1 MIGFN
6 LKVEEENNIPTIHLK
21 GELDIHSS
29 QSLDQTIQA
38 LVNKH
43 ATKIIL
49 NMQDI
54 QYMDST
60 GLGTIAKNAKKLSES
75 NGEMIISGS
84 QPRIKQVFEFSGL
97 LGKENIKLI
106 DNH

>member
-6 LKVEEENNIPTIHLK
+6 IKIEENNNIPTIHLK

-29 QSLDQTIQA
+29 QSLDQTIQE
-38 LVNKH
+38 LVSKQVN
-43 ATKIIL
+43 KIIL

-75 NGEMIISGS
+75 NGEMIIAGS

-97 LGKENIKLI
+97 LNKENIKLI
-106 DNH
+106 DNN